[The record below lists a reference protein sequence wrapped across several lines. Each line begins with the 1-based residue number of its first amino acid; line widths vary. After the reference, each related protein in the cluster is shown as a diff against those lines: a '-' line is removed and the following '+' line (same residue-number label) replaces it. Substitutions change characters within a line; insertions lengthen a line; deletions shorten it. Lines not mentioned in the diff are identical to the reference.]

1 VTRAF
6 SVPYYGI
13 VSISRAKAGA
23 TPSLAAGSLRRTI
36 VTEARLPD
44 KTAKTW
50 SEQLRERSHVLI
62 VIRDAVITLIVFVG
76 LSGVAWALAFVLGF
90 VSLFAGGADFRTVA
104 LLPVYGIPALIVGY
118 GVIKARLGVV
128 LVPVLI
134 AAVSYFVADGL
145 HRQDHAALDKFPV
158 SGLAPPSQ
166 AHDVLAFEGTGET
179 CDAACRYILA
189 TSDITWAWRSS
200 AWDPWVLRRRAAD
213 CRDEAQALSALEFLH
228 NGYRGVCA
236 TLTTAKSIGDALV
249 WRARRVPSDRPEL
262 ALPARVSGF
271 IYEISER
278 IAGNERLLG
287 RQLVGHL
294 APPFPFVIGAFGRLP
309 EAINLGPKI
318 NDGKEFRA
326 LGTGIASQIL
336 YGAPTPLPYAER
348 LDEIERFFDSSSGKV
363 ADRAV
368 GVWMSVAVGF
378 GRDHQEE
385 LRARIERMLANDDDM
400 RRFGAALS
408 CLTALRPE
416 NRAFAQDRLIELA
429 FSPLLPTKYAALV
442 ATLRTQL
449 NSPAEPF
456 PAAVRVRAKTLFIG
470 DAALTPQ
477 QRQIF
482 FMLVVRGGPE
492 TRREAV
498 DMLFS
503 LEGEPFEE
511 SVRAVG
517 AGDHDVWASNQPTQW
532 SREEIDRLIARAAG
546 VPNERL
552 NRYLH
557 AFRFG
562 HFVSKEQKAALVEQV
577 RERLRV
583 AEMAPRPDENV
594 IKELKRLIE
603 IIPGNISS

>member
-1 VTRAF
+1 VTD
-6 SVPYYGI
+6 
-13 VSISRAKAGA
+13 
-23 TPSLAAGSLRRTI
+23 
-36 VTEARLPD
+36 ARLPD

-50 SEQLRERSHVLI
+50 SQQLRERSHVLI
-62 VIRDAVITLIVFVG
+62 VIRDAVIALIVFVG
-76 LSGVAWALAFVLGF
+76 LSGVAWALAFVLGLISF
-90 VSLFAGGADFRTVA
+90 FTVGADFRTVS
-104 LLPVYGIPALIVGY
+104 LLPVYGIPALVVWY
-118 GVIKARLGVV
+118 GLIKARPGVV
-128 LVPVLI
+128 LVPVLV
-134 AAVSYFVADGL
+134 AAVSYFVADDL

-158 SGLAPPSQ
+158 SGLARPSQ
-166 AHDVLAFEGTGET
+166 AHDVLAFEGIGEN
-179 CDAACRYILA
+179 CDDACRYILA
-189 TSDITWAWRSS
+189 TSDTTLAWKTYAGDS
-200 AWDPWVLRRRAAD
+200 WGLRRRAAD

-236 TLTTAKSIGDALV
+236 TRTTAKSIGDALV
-249 WRARRVPSDRPEL
+249 WRVRRVPSDRPEL
-262 ALPARVSGF
+262 ALPERVSGF

-287 RQLVGHL
+287 RQLVGDL

-309 EAINLGPKI
+309 EAINRGPKI
-318 NDGKEFRA
+318 AGKEFLA
-326 LGTGIASQIL
+326 LGTGIVSQVL

-348 LDEIERFFDSSSGKV
+348 LDEIERFFDSSSSKV

-368 GVWMSVAVGF
+368 GVWISIAVGF
-378 GRDHQEE
+378 GHANQEE

-408 CLTALRPE
+408 CLTALRPA

-429 FSPLLPTKYAALV
+429 FSPLLTTKYASV
-442 ATLRTQL
+442 IGSLRTQL

-456 PAAVRVRAKTLFIG
+456 PAAVRARAKTLFVG
-470 DAALTPQ
+470 DAALTQQ

-482 FMLVVRGGPE
+482 FVLVVGGGPE

-503 LEGEPFEE
+503 LEGVPFEE
-511 SVRAVG
+511 AVRAVG
-517 AGDHDVWASNQPTQW
+517 AGDHDVWASNQPPQW

-552 NRYLH
+552 NRYLN

>member
-1 VTRAF
+1 M
-6 SVPYYGI
+6 PPG
-13 VSISRAKAGA
+13 
-23 TPSLAAGSLRRTI
+23 LRKTI
-36 VTEARLPD
+36 VTDARLPE
-44 KTAKTW
+44 KTTRTW

-62 VIRDAVITLIVFVG
+62 VIRDAVIALIVFVG

-90 VSLFAGGADFRTVA
+90 VSLFAGGPAFQTLA
-104 LLPVYGIPALIVGY
+104 GLPVYGIPALIVGY

-128 LVPVLI
+128 LVPIVI
-134 AAVSYFVADGL
+134 AAVSYFVADDL
-145 HRQDHAALDKFPV
+145 HRQDLAALDKFPV

-166 AHDVLAFEGTGET
+166 AHDVLAFEGIGEN
-179 CDAACRYILA
+179 CEAACRYILA
-189 TSDITWAWRSS
+189 TSDTTLAWKTS
-200 AWDPWVLRRRAAD
+200 AWSDWGLRRRAAD
-213 CRDEAQALSALEFLH
+213 CRDEAQALSVLEFLQR
-228 NGYRGVCA
+228 GYRGVCA
-236 TLTTAKSIGDALV
+236 TRTTAKSIGDALV
-249 WRARRVPSDRPEL
+249 WRVRQVPSARAEL
-262 ALPARVSGF
+262 ALPERVSGS

-294 APPFPFVIGAFGRLP
+294 VPPFPFVIGAFGRLP

-318 NDGKEFRA
+318 NGKEFLA
-326 LGTGIASQIL
+326 LGTGIASSIL
-336 YGAPTPLPYAER
+336 YAAPTSLPFAER
-348 LDEIERFFDSSSGKV
+348 LDEIERFFDSSSTAV
-363 ADRAV
+363 ANRAAGLWV
-368 GVWMSVAVGF
+368 GIAAGL
-378 GRDHQEE
+378 GHANQEE

-400 RRFGAALS
+400 RRFGAALNA
-408 CLTALRPE
+408 LTALRPA

-429 FSPLLPTKYAALV
+429 FSPLLTTKYASV
-442 ATLRTQL
+442 IGSLRTQL

-456 PAAVRVRAKTLFIG
+456 PAAIRARAKALFIG
-470 DAALTPQ
+470 DAALTQQ

-482 FMLVVRGGPE
+482 FMLIVRGGPE
-492 TRREAV
+492 MRREAV

-503 LEGEPFEE
+503 LEGVPFEE
-511 SVRAVG
+511 AVRAVG
-517 AGDHDVWASNQPTQW
+517 AGGHDVWASNQPTQW
-532 SREEIDRLIARAAG
+532 SREEIDRLIARTAG

-552 NRYLH
+552 NRYLS

-603 IIPGNISS
+603 AIPGNISS

>member
-1 VTRAF
+1 M
-6 SVPYYGI
+6 
-13 VSISRAKAGA
+13 
-23 TPSLAAGSLRRTI
+23 
-36 VTEARLPD
+36 
-44 KTAKTW
+44 
-50 SEQLRERSHVLI
+50 
-62 VIRDAVITLIVFVG
+62 
-76 LSGVAWALAFVLGF
+76 
-90 VSLFAGGADFRTVA
+90 
-104 LLPVYGIPALIVGY
+104 
-118 GVIKARLGVV
+118 IKARPGVI
-128 LVPVLI
+128 LVPVLV
-134 AAVSYFVADGL
+134 AAVAYFVADDL
-145 HRQDHAALDKFPV
+145 HRQDHSALAKFPV

-166 AHDVLAFEGTGET
+166 AHDVLAFEGIGEN
-179 CDAACRYILA
+179 CDAPCRYILA
-189 TSDITWAWRSS
+189 TSDITLAWKTS
-200 AWDPWVLRRRAAD
+200 AWSDWGLRRRAAD
-213 CRDEAQALSALEFLH
+213 CRDEAQALSVLEFLQQ
-228 NGYRGVCA
+228 GYRGVCA
-236 TLTTAKSIGDALV
+236 TRTTAKSIGDALI
-249 WRARRVPSDRPEL
+249 WRWRQVPSDRPEL
-262 ALPARVSGF
+262 ALPERVSGS

-278 IAGNERLLG
+278 LAGNERLLG

-318 NDGKEFRA
+318 NSGKEFLA
-326 LGTGIASQIL
+326 LGTGIASEVL
-336 YGAPTPLPYAER
+336 YAAPTSLPYAER
-348 LDEIERFFDSSSGKV
+348 LDEVERFFDSSSAKV

-368 GVWMSVAVGF
+368 GVWMSVAVGL
-378 GRDHQEE
+378 GHAHQEE
-385 LRARIERMLANDDDM
+385 LRARIERMLANDDDT

-408 CLTALRPE
+408 CLTALRPA

-429 FSPLLPTKYAALV
+429 FSPLLTAKYASV
-442 ATLRTQL
+442 IGSLRTQL

-456 PAAVRVRAKTLFIG
+456 PAAVRARARTLFIG
-470 DAALTPQ
+470 DAALTQQ

-482 FMLVVRGGPE
+482 FMLMVRGGSE

-503 LEGEPFEE
+503 LEGVPFEE

-532 SREEIDRLIARAAG
+532 SRDEIDRLVARAAG

-552 NRYLH
+552 NLYLS

-562 HFVSKEQKAALVEQV
+562 HYVSKEQKAALVELV

-583 AEMAPRPDENV
+583 AEAAPRPDENV